1 MKFCG
6 KTILHLPPQIFE
18 ESVQL
23 IDFYAAKIISSSVKC
38 PPKYISKM
46 FIFQE
51 RKKFSKAAA
60 EKRNIGPFA
69 AAAKYS
75 YKKGN
80 FVTYCAKTQNIQ
92 IS

>member
-1 MKFCG
+1 M
-6 KTILHLPPQIFE
+6 TSAP
-18 ESVQL
+18 
-23 IDFYAAKIISSSVKC
+23 VKG
-38 PPKYISKM
+38 PPKYISNM

-69 AAAKYS
+69 AAAEYS
-75 YKKGN
+75 YKKEN
-80 FVTYCAKTQNIQ
+80 FVTYCAKIQNIQ